1 MFNIKQIFNKTYE
14 YLIIIIT
21 LILISI
27 IIIANIFIVGPSEEA
42 IVLRLGKLNRT
53 LDSGIHVKIPLIEEK
68 FILPVKIV
76 QEIKFGFIISP
87 SDFIRENDN
96 ANDEGMII
104 TGDLNIINI
113 EWLVQYKIRDPYSF
127 KFKVEDPE
135 TTIKDIAKS
144 SMNRLIGDNTI
155 FEIINDNRVGV
166 TEGVKSS
173 MNEIIDNYNL
183 GIDVVQVQIRNALPP
198 KGKVYE
204 AFEDV
209 NIAIQDKNKYINEG
223 KKEFN
228 QIVPKIKGEAL
239 KVIEEARGYKESR
252 INNALADTEIFNA
265 ILDAYLKNPDI
276 TKERLYNE
284 AMKEIL
290 ENKDNIE
297 LIDKNLKNFLPFKEV
312 K

>member
-1 MFNIKQIFNKTYE
+1 MFDIKQIFNKTYE
-14 YLIIIIT
+14 YLVIIIT
-21 LILISI
+21 LVLILI

-42 IVLRLGKLNRT
+42 IILRLGKLNRT

-68 FILPVKIV
+68 FIVPVKIV
-76 QEIKFGFIISP
+76 QEIKFGFLMSP
-87 SDFIRENDN
+87 NDFRENDN
-96 ANDEGMII
+96 SGDEGMII

-284 AMKEIL
+284 TMKEIL

>member
-1 MFNIKQIFNKTYE
+1 MYP
-14 YLIIIIT
+14 LV
-21 LILISI
+21 LILI

-68 FILPVKIV
+68 FIVPVKIV
-76 QEIKFGFIISP
+76 QEIKFGFLMSP
-87 SDFIRENDN
+87 NDFRENDN
-96 ANDEGMII
+96 SGDESMII

-284 AMKEIL
+284 TMKEIL

>member
-1 MFNIKQIFNKTYE
+1 MFDIKQIFNKTYE

-53 LDSGIHVKIPLIEEK
+53 LDSGIHMKIPLIEEK
-68 FILPVKIV
+68 FIVPVKIV

-87 SDFIRENDN
+87 NDIRENN
-96 ANDEGMII
+96 NESDEGMII

-223 KKEFN
+223 KREFN

-239 KVIEEARGYKESR
+239 KVIEEAKGYKESR

-284 AMKEIL
+284 AMREIL

-297 LIDKNLKNFLPFKEV
+297 IIDKNLKNFLPFKEV

>member
-1 MFNIKQIFNKTYE
+1 MFDIKQIFNKTYE

-27 IIIANIFIVGPSEEA
+27 IVIANIFIVGPSEEA

-68 FILPVKIV
+68 FIVPVKIV
-76 QEIKFGFIISP
+76 QEIKFGFLISP
-87 SDFIRENDN
+87 SDIRENDN
-96 ANDEGMII
+96 ANDESRII

-155 FEIINDNRVGV
+155 FEIINDNRVGI

-173 MNEIIDNYNL
+173 MNETIDNYNL

-223 KKEFN
+223 RKEFN

-284 AMKEIL
+284 TMKEIL

-297 LIDKNLKNFLPFKEV
+297 LIDKNFKNFLPFKEV

>member
-1 MFNIKQIFNKTYE
+1 MFDIKKIFNKTYE

-27 IIIANIFIVGPSEEA
+27 IVIANIFIVGPSEEA

-68 FILPVKIV
+68 FIVPVKIV
-76 QEIKFGFIISP
+76 QEIKFGFLISP
-87 SDFIRENDN
+87 NDIRENNN
-96 ANDEGMII
+96 ASDESMII

-223 KKEFN
+223 KREFN

-284 AMKEIL
+284 TMKEIL

-297 LIDKNLKNFLPFKEV
+297 LIDKNFKNFLPFKEV

>member
-1 MFNIKQIFNKTYE
+1 MLNIPKFFNKTYE
-14 YLIIIIT
+14 YTIVLLILIIIAVIV
-21 LILISI
+21 IS
-27 IIIANIFIVGPSEEA
+27 NVFVVGPSEEA
-42 IVLRLGKLNRT
+42 IVLRLGRLNRT
-53 LDSGIHVKIPLIEEK
+53 LESGIHIKIPLIEEK

-76 QEIKFGFIISP
+76 QEVKFGFN
-87 SDFIRENDN
+87 SDNNRGINVGE
-96 ANDEGMII
+96 DEGVII
-104 TGDLNIINI
+104 TGDLNIINV
-113 EWLVQYKIRDPYSF
+113 EWLVQYKINDPYSF
-127 KFKVEDPE
+127 MFKVQDPE
-135 TTIKDIAKS
+135 ETIKDIAKS

-173 MNEIIDNYNL
+173 MNEIIKTYNL
-183 GIDVVQVQIRNALPP
+183 GIDIVQVQIRNAMPP

-209 NIAIQDKNKYINEG
+209 NIAIQDKNKFINEG

-239 KVIEEARGYKESR
+239 KVLEEAKGYKESR
-252 INNALADTEIFNA
+252 INNALADTKIFNA
-265 ILDAYLKNPDI
+265 ILNAYIKDPEI
-276 TKERLYNE
+276 TRERLYNE
-284 AMKEIL
+284 TMKEIL

-297 LIDKNLKNFLPFKEV
+297 IIDKNFKNFLPFKEI

>member
-1 MFNIKQIFNKTYE
+1 MFDIKQIFNKTYE
-14 YLIIIIT
+14 YLVIIIT
-21 LILISI
+21 LVLILI

-68 FILPVKIV
+68 FIVPVKIV
-76 QEIKFGFIISP
+76 QEIKFGFLMSP
-87 SDFIRENDN
+87 NDFRENDN
-96 ANDEGMII
+96 SGDEGMII

-284 AMKEIL
+284 TMKEIL

>member
-21 LILISI
+21 LILILI
-27 IIIANIFIVGPSEEA
+27 IVIANVFIVGPSEEA
-42 IVLRLGKLNRT
+42 IVLRLGKLTR
-53 LDSGIHVKIPLIEEK
+53 
-68 FILPVKIV
+68 
-76 QEIKFGFIISP
+76 
-87 SDFIRENDN
+87 R
-96 ANDEGMII
+96 
-104 TGDLNIINI
+104 
-113 EWLVQYKIRDPYSF
+113 LVQYKIRDPYSF

-223 KKEFN
+223 RKEFN

-252 INNALADTEIFNA
+252 INK
-265 ILDAYLKNPDI
+265 Y
-276 TKERLYNE
+276 
-284 AMKEIL
+284 
-290 ENKDNIE
+290 
-297 LIDKNLKNFLPFKEV
+297 
-312 K
+312 

>member
-1 MFNIKQIFNKTYE
+1 MFDIKQIFNKTYE
-14 YLIIIIT
+14 YLVIIIT
-21 LILISI
+21 LVLILI

-68 FILPVKIV
+68 FIVPVKIV
-76 QEIKFGFIISP
+76 QEIKFGFLMSP
-87 SDFIRENDN
+87 NDFRENDN
-96 ANDEGMII
+96 SGDESMII

-284 AMKEIL
+284 TMKEIL

>member
-1 MFNIKQIFNKTYE
+1 MFNVKQIFNKTYE

-87 SDFIRENDN
+87 NDIRENIN
-96 ANDEGMII
+96 TSEEGMII

-166 TEGVKSS
+166 TEDVKSS
-173 MNEIIDNYNL
+173 MNEIIENYNL

-223 KKEFN
+223 RREFN

-265 ILDAYLKNPDI
+265 ILDAYLRNPDI

-284 AMKEIL
+284 TMKEIL

>member
-87 SDFIRENDN
+87 NDFIRENDN

-284 AMKEIL
+284 TMKEIL

>member
-1 MFNIKQIFNKTYE
+1 MFNVKQIFNKTYE

-87 SDFIRENDN
+87 NDIRENIN
-96 ANDEGMII
+96 TSEEGMII

-113 EWLVQYKIRDPYSF
+113 EWLVQYKIRDPYAF

-173 MNEIIDNYNL
+173 MNEIIENYNL

-223 KKEFN
+223 RREFN

-265 ILDAYLKNPDI
+265 ILDAYLRNPDI

-284 AMKEIL
+284 TMKEIL

>member
-1 MFNIKQIFNKTYE
+1 MFDIKQIFNKTYE
-14 YLIIIIT
+14 YLVIIIT
-21 LILISI
+21 LVLLLI

-68 FILPVKIV
+68 FIVPVKIV
-76 QEIKFGFIISP
+76 QEIKFGFLMSP
-87 SDFIRENDN
+87 NDFRENDN
-96 ANDEGMII
+96 SGDEGMII

-284 AMKEIL
+284 TMKEIL

>member
-1 MFNIKQIFNKTYE
+1 MFDIKQIFNKTYE

-27 IIIANIFIVGPSEEA
+27 IVIANIFIVGPSEEA

-68 FILPVKIV
+68 FIVPVKIV

-87 SDFIRENDN
+87 SDIRENDN
-96 ANDEGMII
+96 ANDESRII

-155 FEIINDNRVGV
+155 FEIINDNRVGI

-223 KKEFN
+223 RKEFN

-284 AMKEIL
+284 TMKEIL

-297 LIDKNLKNFLPFKEV
+297 LIDKNFKNFLPFKEV

>member
-1 MFNIKQIFNKTYE
+1 MFDIKQIFNKTYE
-14 YLIIIIT
+14 YLVIIIT
-21 LILISI
+21 LVLLLI

-68 FILPVKIV
+68 FIVPVKIV
-76 QEIKFGFIISP
+76 QEIKFGFLMSP
-87 SDFIRENDN
+87 NDFRENDN
-96 ANDEGMII
+96 SGDESMII

-284 AMKEIL
+284 TMKEIL

>member
-1 MFNIKQIFNKTYE
+1 MLNIPKFFNKTYE
-14 YLIIIIT
+14 YTVALIILIIIAV
-21 LILISI
+21 I
-27 IIIANIFIVGPSEEA
+27 IISNVFLVGPSEEA
-42 IVLRLGKLNRT
+42 IVLRLGRLNRT
-53 LDSGIHVKIPLIEEK
+53 LESGIHIKIPLIEEK

-76 QEIKFGFIISP
+76 QEVKFGFN
-87 SDFIRENDN
+87 SDNNRGINVGE
-96 ANDEGMII
+96 DEGVII
-104 TGDLNIINI
+104 TGDLNIINV
-113 EWLVQYKIRDPYSF
+113 EWLVQYKISDPYSF
-127 KFKVEDPE
+127 MFKVQDPE
-135 TTIKDIAKS
+135 ETIKDIAKS

-173 MNEIIDNYNL
+173 MNEIIKTYNL
-183 GIDVVQVQIRNALPP
+183 GIDIVQVQIRNAMPP

-209 NIAIQDKNKYINEG
+209 NIAIQDKNKFINEG

-239 KVIEEARGYKESR
+239 KVLEEAKGYKESR

-265 ILDAYLKNPDI
+265 ILNAYIKDPEI
-276 TKERLYNE
+276 TRERLYNE
-284 AMKEIL
+284 TMKEIL

-297 LIDKNLKNFLPFKEV
+297 IIDKNFKNFLPFKEI

>member
-1 MFNIKQIFNKTYE
+1 MFDIKQIFNKTYE

-27 IIIANIFIVGPSEEA
+27 IVIANIFIVGPSEEA

-68 FILPVKIV
+68 FIVPVKIV
-76 QEIKFGFIISP
+76 QEIKFGFLISP
-87 SDFIRENDN
+87 SDIRENDN
-96 ANDEGMII
+96 ANDESRII

-155 FEIINDNRVGV
+155 FEIINDNRVGI

-223 KKEFN
+223 RKEFN

-284 AMKEIL
+284 TMKEIL

-297 LIDKNLKNFLPFKEV
+297 LIDKNFKNFLPF
-312 K
+312 

>member
-1 MFNIKQIFNKTYE
+1 MFNIRQIFNKTYE

-21 LILISI
+21 LILILI

-68 FILPVKIV
+68 FIVPVKIV

-87 SDFIRENDN
+87 NDIRENDN
-96 ANDEGMII
+96 ASDESMII

-239 KVIEEARGYKESR
+239 KIIEEARGYKESR

-284 AMKEIL
+284 TMKEIL

>member
-1 MFNIKQIFNKTYE
+1 MFDIKQIFNKTYE
-14 YLIIIIT
+14 YLVIIIT
-21 LILISI
+21 LVLILI

-42 IVLRLGKLNRT
+42 IILRLGKLNRT

-68 FILPVKIV
+68 FIVPVKIV
-76 QEIKFGFIISP
+76 QEIKFGFLMSP
-87 SDFIRENDN
+87 NDFRENDN
-96 ANDEGMII
+96 SGDEGMII

-239 KVIEEARGYKESR
+239 KIIEEARGYKESR

-284 AMKEIL
+284 TMKEIL

>member
-1 MFNIKQIFNKTYE
+1 MLNIPKFFNKTYE
-14 YLIIIIT
+14 YTIVLIILIIIAVIV
-21 LILISI
+21 IS
-27 IIIANIFIVGPSEEA
+27 NVFVVGPSEEA
-42 IVLRLGKLNRT
+42 IVLRLGRLNRT
-53 LDSGIHVKIPLIEEK
+53 LESGIHIKIPLIEEK

-76 QEIKFGFIISP
+76 QEVKFGFN
-87 SDFIRENDN
+87 SDNNRGINVGE
-96 ANDEGMII
+96 DEGVII
-104 TGDLNIINI
+104 TGDLNIINV
-113 EWLVQYKIRDPYSF
+113 EWLIQYKINDPYSF
-127 KFKVEDPE
+127 MFKVQDPE
-135 TTIKDIAKS
+135 ETIKDIAKS

-173 MNEIIDNYNL
+173 MNEIIKTYNL
-183 GIDVVQVQIRNALPP
+183 GIDIVQVQIRNAMPP

-209 NIAIQDKNKYINEG
+209 NIAIQDKNKFINEG

-239 KVIEEARGYKESR
+239 KVLEEAKGYKESR
-252 INNALADTEIFNA
+252 INNALADTKIFNA
-265 ILDAYLKNPDI
+265 ILNAYIKDPEI
-276 TKERLYNE
+276 TRERLYNE
-284 AMKEIL
+284 TMKEIL

-297 LIDKNLKNFLPFKEV
+297 IIDKNFKNFLPFKEI

>member
-1 MFNIKQIFNKTYE
+1 
-14 YLIIIIT
+14 
-21 LILISI
+21 
-27 IIIANIFIVGPSEEA
+27 
-42 IVLRLGKLNRT
+42 
-53 LDSGIHVKIPLIEEK
+53 
-68 FILPVKIV
+68 
-76 QEIKFGFIISP
+76 
-87 SDFIRENDN
+87 
-96 ANDEGMII
+96 MII

-209 NIAIQDKNKYINEG
+209 NIAIQDKIN
-223 KKEFN
+223 
-228 QIVPKIKGEAL
+228 
-239 KVIEEARGYKESR
+239 
-252 INNALADTEIFNA
+252 T
-265 ILDAYLKNPDI
+265 
-276 TKERLYNE
+276 
-284 AMKEIL
+284 
-290 ENKDNIE
+290 
-297 LIDKNLKNFLPFKEV
+297 
-312 K
+312 

>member
-1 MFNIKQIFNKTYE
+1 MFDVKQIFNKTYE

-27 IIIANIFIVGPSEEA
+27 ILIANIFIVGPSEEA

-68 FILPVKIV
+68 FIVPVKIV
-76 QEIKFGFIISP
+76 QEIKFGFILSP
-87 SDFIRENDN
+87 NDIRENNN

-113 EWLVQYKIRDPYSF
+113 EWLVQYKIRDPYSY

-166 TEGVKSS
+166 TEDVKSS

-183 GIDVVQVQIRNALPP
+183 GIDIVQVQIRNALPP

-284 AMKEIL
+284 TMKEIL

>member
-21 LILISI
+21 LILILI
-27 IIIANIFIVGPSEEA
+27 IVIANVFIVGPSEEA

-53 LDSGIHVKIPLIEEK
+53 LDSGMHLKIPLIEEK
-68 FILPVKIV
+68 FIVPVKIV

-87 SDFIRENDN
+87 NDIRENN
-96 ANDEGMII
+96 NTSDESMII

-223 KKEFN
+223 RKEFN

-284 AMKEIL
+284 TMKEIL

>member
-1 MFNIKQIFNKTYE
+1 MFDIKQIFNKTYE

-27 IIIANIFIVGPSEEA
+27 IVIANIFIVGPSEEA

-68 FILPVKIV
+68 FIVPVKIV
-76 QEIKFGFIISP
+76 QEIKFGFLISP
-87 SDFIRENDN
+87 SDIRENDN
-96 ANDEGMII
+96 ANDESRII

-155 FEIINDNRVGV
+155 FEIINDNRVGI

-284 AMKEIL
+284 TMKEIL

-297 LIDKNLKNFLPFKEV
+297 LIDKNFKNFLPFKEV

>member
-1 MFNIKQIFNKTYE
+1 MFDIKQIFNKTYE

-27 IIIANIFIVGPSEEA
+27 IVIANIFIVGPSEEA

-68 FILPVKIV
+68 FIVPVKIV
-76 QEIKFGFIISP
+76 QEIKFGFLISP
-87 SDFIRENDN
+87 NDIRENNN
-96 ANDEGMII
+96 ASDESMII

-265 ILDAYLKNPDI
+265 ILEAYLKNPDI

-284 AMKEIL
+284 TMKEIL

-297 LIDKNLKNFLPFKEV
+297 LIDKNFKNFLPFKEV

>member
-1 MFNIKQIFNKTYE
+1 MFDIKQIFNKTYE
-14 YLIIIIT
+14 YLVIIIT
-21 LILISI
+21 LVLILI

-68 FILPVKIV
+68 FIVPVKIV
-76 QEIKFGFIISP
+76 QEIKFGFLMSP
-87 SDFIRENDN
+87 NDFRENDN
-96 ANDEGMII
+96 SSDEGMII

-284 AMKEIL
+284 TMKEIL

>member
-1 MFNIKQIFNKTYE
+1 MFDIKQIFNKTYE
-14 YLIIIIT
+14 YLVIIIT
-21 LILISI
+21 LVLILI

-68 FILPVKIV
+68 FIVPVKIV
-76 QEIKFGFIISP
+76 QEIKFGFLMSP
-87 SDFIRENDN
+87 NDFRKNDN
-96 ANDEGMII
+96 SGDESMII

-284 AMKEIL
+284 TMKEIL

>member
-1 MFNIKQIFNKTYE
+1 MFDIKQIFNKTYE

-27 IIIANIFIVGPSEEA
+27 IVIANIFIVGPSEEA

-68 FILPVKIV
+68 FIVPVKIV
-76 QEIKFGFIISP
+76 QEIKFGFLISP
-87 SDFIRENDN
+87 SDIRENDN
-96 ANDEGMII
+96 ANDESRII

-155 FEIINDNRVGV
+155 FEIINDNRVGI

-223 KKEFN
+223 RKEFN

-284 AMKEIL
+284 TMKEIL

-297 LIDKNLKNFLPFKEV
+297 LIDKNFKNFLPFKEV

>member
-21 LILISI
+21 LILILI
-27 IIIANIFIVGPSEEA
+27 IVIANVFIVGPSEEA

-53 LDSGIHVKIPLIEEK
+53 LDSGIHLKIPLIEEK
-68 FILPVKIV
+68 FIVPVKIV

-87 SDFIRENDN
+87 NDIRENN
-96 ANDEGMII
+96 NTSDESMII

-223 KKEFN
+223 RKEFN

-284 AMKEIL
+284 TMKEIL